1 MIILDACT
9 VEGMSLQGSSAE
21 LLRALREI
29 GVQRIG
35 IPWPAM
41 QELIAHKT
49 MEYQAAHTS
58 AVSALN
64 QLNRRTPWE
73 ESQQLPPL
81 RLEDAREHWLSEFAK
96 LAEVIPVSPEILQE
110 SMFREANVLP
120 PCKTVGAKKNKIGGR
135 DAAIWLSAIE
145 FAERNEEETIY
156 FVSGNTNDFTDGSE
170 YPELMAQDLRK
181 VRNRFVHLTAL
192 DDVVSR
198 FAQPCEV
205 DATEAEE
212 ALLHPEVATAISD
225 ALVRTYPRQ
234 RSNRVPMSSQFG
246 AMVDPSDPWRVRAA
260 GWWTGY
266 TAQLTAVHKI
276 QGYQIGWHK
285 WCMSTT
291 RWVVVGLA
299 QIPGRPPTL
308 AATIWEVRLLFSLA
322 EREGG
327 TPFTI
332 LRSFKPEAPSTDRD
346 ANIFGALIASPPT
359 PFDADPFDVAED
371 GMTHLERDLWSRV
384 KGSEGGWAEPAHDSR
399 EW

>member
-49 MEYQAAHTS
+49 MEYRDAHAS
-58 AVSALN
+58 ASSALN
-64 QLNRRTPWE
+64 QLNRRTPWAE
-73 ESQQLPPL
+73 PQRLPDL
-81 RLEDAREHWLSEFAK
+81 QLEDAREHWRNEFEK
-96 LAEVIPVSPEILQE
+96 LAEVIPVSPEALQE

-120 PCKTVGAKKNKIGGR
+120 PCKTVGAKKMKVGGR
-135 DAAIWLSAIE
+135 DAAIWLAAIE
-145 FAERNEEETIY
+145 FAERNEQETIY
-156 FVSGNTNDFTDGSE
+156 FVSGNTNDFTDGTE
-170 YPELMAQDLRK
+170 YPELMAQDVLM
-181 VRNRFVHLTAL
+181 VRDRFVHLTAL

-212 ALLHPEVATAISD
+212 ALHHPEAAAAISH
-225 ALVRTYPRQ
+225 ALALAYPRQ
-234 RSNRVPMSSQFG
+234 RSNNIPWSSQFG
-246 AMVDPSDPWRVRAA
+246 VMVDPADPWRVRAV
-260 GWWTGY
+260 GWWRGY
-266 TAQLTAVHKI
+266 TAQLTAVDKI

-285 WCMSTT
+285 WCMATT
-291 RWVVVGLA
+291 RWLVVGLA
-299 QIPGRPPTL
+299 QIDGRKPTV
-308 AATIWEVRLLFSLA
+308 AACTWEIRLLFSLA
-322 EREGG
+322 EREDG

-346 ANIFGALIASPPT
+346 VNTFGALVAGAL
-359 PFDADPFDVAED
+359 PFDADADPFEEEMAR
-371 GMTHLERDLWSRV
+371 LERTYVD
-384 KGSEGGWAEPAHDSR
+384 
-399 EW
+399 

>member
-29 GVQRIG
+29 GVQRVG

-49 MEYQAAHTS
+49 MEYRDAHAS

-64 QLNRRTPWE
+64 QLNRRTPWGVP
-73 ESQQLPPL
+73 QQLPQL
-81 RLEDAREHWLSEFAK
+81 RLEDAREHWLIEFGK

-120 PCKTVGAKKNKIGGR
+120 PCKTVGAKKTKIGGR

-156 FVSGNTNDFTDGSE
+156 FVSGNTNDFTDGTE
-170 YPELMAQDLRK
+170 YPELMAQD
-181 VRNRFVHLTAL
+181 VRMVRDRFVHLTAL

-205 DATEAEE
+205 DAVEAEE
-212 ALLHPEVATAISD
+212 ALLHPRVAAAISD
-225 ALVRTYPRQ
+225 ALARAYPRQ
-234 RSNRVPMSSQFG
+234 RSNRVPWSSQFG
-246 AMVDPSDPWRVRAA
+246 VMVDPADPWRVRAA
-260 GWWTGY
+260 GWWQGY
-266 TAQLTAVHKI
+266 TAQLTAVDKV

-285 WCMSTT
+285 WCMSST
-291 RWVVVGLA
+291 RWLVVGLA
-299 QIPGRPPTL
+299 QITGRQPTL
-308 AATIWEVRLLFSLA
+308 AASIWNVRLLFSLA
-322 EREGG
+322 EQADVP
-327 TPFTI
+327 PFTI
-332 LRSFKPEAPSTDRD
+332 LRSFKPEAPSTDHD
-346 ANIFGALIASPPT
+346 VNAFGALVADSPALS
-359 PFDADPFDVAED
+359 DADPFEVDEN
-371 GMTHLERDLWSRV
+371 GMTHLERDLWFDV
-384 KGSEGGWAEPAHDSR
+384 KARGDGWTEQS
-399 EW
+399 